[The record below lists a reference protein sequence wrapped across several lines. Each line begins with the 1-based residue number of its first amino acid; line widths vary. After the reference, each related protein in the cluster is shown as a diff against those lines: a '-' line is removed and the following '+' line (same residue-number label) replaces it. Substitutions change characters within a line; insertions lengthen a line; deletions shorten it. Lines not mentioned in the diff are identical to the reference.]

1 MHRSTSGALAIL
13 IVTVGVAACGPGGVG
28 QGTSSGSNTSA
39 PSPTSEP
46 TLASTPAPT
55 VPAASSFPDGVVAEI
70 RVGEGPGYAD
80 VADGSVWVGNHR
92 GKSISRIDPAT
103 NAIVATIPVP
113 RDPTGV
119 TAGFG
124 SIWTF
129 TFDPTA
135 VTRVDIATE
144 EVVAT
149 IPIDAPGGSITGF
162 AVGAGAMWLA
172 PEGGRLFRIDPDD
185 NTATDVAGLDTDCPG
200 SLAFAD
206 GSLWHVPFC
215 GAPVVLRI
223 DPASGK
229 VLAKVEV
236 LEDAHALWAGLDRV
250 WAVTGWGE
258 LVEIDPATDRMV
270 QSKSVGLAA
279 EQVRTGLG
287 AVWVRVD
294 DRTLVAVDPGDLSVR
309 ASYTL
314 PAAQIPGGGIAITD
328 DAVWAMNFT
337 AGTVWRI
344 EP

>member
-1 MHRSTSGALAIL
+1 MSRSAAATLA
-13 IVTVGVAACGPGGVG
+13 VVVVASVAVGC
-28 QGTSSGSNTSA
+28 A
-39 PSPTSEP
+39 PS
-46 TLASTPAPT
+46 AA
-55 VPAASSFPDGVVAEI
+55 PAASVASSPTGGASPSSQPTATPPPKPTAAATPLPDGVVAEI
-70 RVGEGPGYAD
+70 RVGDGPGYAD
-80 VADGSVWVGNHR
+80 VVEGAVWVGNHR
-92 GKSISRIDPAT
+92 GNSLSKIDPAT
-103 NAIVATIPVP
+103 NAVATTVDVA

-144 EVVAT
+144 EVIAT
-149 IPIDAPGGSITGF
+149 IPIDAPGGSITGLVE
-162 AVGAGAMWLA
+162 AAGSMWIA

-185 NTATDVAGLDTDCPG
+185 NTATDVRGLDTDCPG
-200 SLAFAD
+200 SLAFAE

-223 DPASGK
+223 DPADGK
-229 VLAKVEV
+229 VNTKIEV
-236 LEDAHALWAGLDRV
+236 PEDTHAIWAGLDRL

-258 LVEIDPATDRMV
+258 LTEIDPATNKVIR
-270 QSKSVGLAA
+270 SKSVGLAA
-279 EQVRTGLG
+279 EQVRTGL
-287 AVWVRVD
+287 ALVWVRVD
-294 DRTLVAVDPGDLSVR
+294 DRTLVGVDPADLSIR
-309 ASYTL
+309 HDYRL
-314 PAAQIPGGGIAITD
+314 PAAQIPGGGIAFSE